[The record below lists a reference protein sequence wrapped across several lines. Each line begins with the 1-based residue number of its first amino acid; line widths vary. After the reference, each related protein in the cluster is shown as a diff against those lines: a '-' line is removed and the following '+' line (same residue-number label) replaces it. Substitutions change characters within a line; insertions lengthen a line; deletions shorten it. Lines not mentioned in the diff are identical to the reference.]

1 MLNRHNSMTL
11 HQPVMPFKWRPFDL
25 YNNIH
30 INATNDSNNAREAS
44 TTAAASTSNCMR
56 CRSNCE
62 DLMLWGNFRRHRQ
75 SSRGSSSGSSCTSLS
90 TTSHFIGDADSGGS
104 NLSMAI
110 SKSNAS
116 HDYYRKLGGKH
127 DSNHDK
133 LRCAHHQQRTNSCA
147 CFIGATINCCCDS
160 HCRSITQMSPA
171 MFNDNTHCRCLNSVL
186 AVPFGRAEQ
195 ITNGGQPFGSSK
207 RCESPRNCAAS
218 NVLNSTDN
226 PVNNISKQYRGNGYF
241 DHCTTINRSKSLAD
255 SKYFVFLIAFCGIFS
270 LSRTNG
276 QILMTQCVYIFC
288 LFEHISLAIY
298 LEMFA
303 ERIVCMN

>member
-11 HQPVMPFKWRPFDL
+11 HQPIMPFKWRPFDL

-30 INATNDSNNAREAS
+30 INPTNDSNNAREA
-44 TTAAASTSNCMR
+44 TATAAALNSNSNSNCMR
-56 CRSNCE
+56 CHSNCD

-104 NLSMAI
+104 SLSMAI

-116 HDYYRKLGGKH
+116 HDYYRKLDGKH

-147 CFIGATINCCCDS
+147 CFIGATINCCCGS
-160 HCRSITQMSPA
+160 HCRSITQNRPA
-171 MFNDNTHCRCLNSVL
+171 MFNDNTHCRCLKSVL
-186 AVPFGRAEQ
+186 AVPFGRTEQ
-195 ITNGGQPFGSSK
+195 TTNCGQPICSSK
-207 RCESPRNCAAS
+207 RCESPPNIPAS
-218 NVLNSTDN
+218 SVLSSTN
-226 PVNNISKQYRGNGYF
+226 NLVNNIRKENSGNGYF

-255 SKYFVFLIAFCGIFS
+255 SKYFVF
-270 LSRTNG
+270 
-276 QILMTQCVYIFC
+276 
-288 LFEHISLAIY
+288 
-298 LEMFA
+298 
-303 ERIVCMN
+303 